1 MFITMMR
8 KHSKSII
15 IKVMVGL
22 IAVVFVFWGIYTI
35 RGRPGTKIAYVNGDL
50 ISGLE
55 YETVYREM
63 LKSLQEQYK
72 EYWNENLIEVFQIK
86 QRALESLIN
95 KRLVSQEAERL
106 GLGITDEEVA
116 NAITTYPA
124 FQVDGEF
131 DEGRYQSLLRYNRME
146 PADFESGIML
156 DLLGQKI
163 NQSIE
168 SFFPIPRA
176 EILHYYTYEKER
188 IGIDFVSFDPGDFKA
203 RVEVNEAEKKEYFEQ
218 NKEKYRIPAKI
229 KIATLTIDP
238 ADYLDE
244 VTAAE
249 GEISEFYE
257 LNPERFK
264 DPEQIKARHILIKV
278 SQGASES
285 EDAKAKE
292 RALAILKE
300 AKEGKDFSSLAEKH
314 SQGPTASKGGDLGYF
329 TRGQMVKPFEEL
341 AFSLKKGE
349 VGGPVR
355 TRFGWHIVKVEDRKD
370 AHVKTLAEV
379 RDQIETAIKTDM
391 AREMAN
397 ERMLTLLDQ
406 MPYDMNLVTYAAQH
420 EFSAKESEYFPRNGP
435 IPGFGNDERLRRSIN
450 TLEKGETSEVF
461 EHDGKF
467 HLIQIVATQDS
478 YIPEAD
484 QVSDKLN
491 KDLEDHL
498 ALAAAKKEAERFLE
512 ELKGGA
518 DWGEILR
525 KQGLTADKTEL
536 FRRGQS
542 VPTIGYAPALSEA
555 AFALSAETRYPNQV
569 FEVNKKVYVIRWR
582 EGKGIDMEEFE
593 KERKRYEEKLTTAK
607 VGRIFNAWLQSL
619 KEKAEIK
626 IVTPIG

>member
-1 MFITMMR
+1 MFITLMR

-15 IKVMVGL
+15 IKVMIGL

-50 ISGLE
+50 ITGLE

-63 LKSLQEQYK
+63 LKSLQQQYK
-72 EYWNENLIEVFQIK
+72 EYWTENLIEVFQIK

-95 KRLVSQEAERL
+95 KRLVSQEAKRL
-106 GLGITDEEVA
+106 GLGVTDEEVA
-116 NAITTYPA
+116 NAIFTYPA

-146 PADFESGIML
+146 PADFESGIKL

-163 NQSIE
+163 DQCIRSL
-168 SFFPIPRA
+168 FPIPYD
-176 EILHYYTYEKER
+176 EILLYYTYQKEK
-188 IGIDFVSFDPGDFKA
+188 IAISFVSYNPSDFKGK
-203 RVEVNEAEKKEYFEQ
+203 VEVNETSKKEYFEQ

-238 ADYLDE
+238 ADYLE
-244 VTAAE
+244 KVTAAE
-249 GEISEFYE
+249 EEISEFYE
-257 LNPERFK
+257 LNPERFR
-264 DPEQIKARHILIKV
+264 DPEQVKARHILIKV
-278 SQGASES
+278 AQDASES

-300 AKEGKDFSSLAEKH
+300 AKEGRDFASLARRH
-314 SQGPTASKGGDLGYF
+314 SQGPTAAKGGDLGYF

-341 AFSLKKGE
+341 AFSLRKGE

-355 TRFGWHIVKVEDRKD
+355 TRFGWHIVKVEDRKE
-370 AHVKTLAEV
+370 AHTKTLAEV
-379 RDQIETAIKTDM
+379 RDEIEATIKNDM
-391 AREMAN
+391 AREMAH
-397 ERMLTLLDQ
+397 ERLLTLLDQ
-406 MPYDMNLVTYAAQH
+406 MPYDIDLATYAAQH
-420 EFSAKESEYFPRNGP
+420 GFAAKESDYFPKGGP
-435 IPGFGNDERLRRSIN
+435 VPGFGDEETLRRSIN
-450 TLEKGETSEVF
+450 ALEKGETSQVF

-467 HLIQIVATQDS
+467 HLVQVVSSQDP
-478 YIPEAD
+478 YLPEID
-484 QVSDKLN
+484 EVSDQLD

-498 ALAAAKKEAERFLE
+498 ALIAAKKEAEGFLE
-512 ELKGGA
+512 KLRGGA
-518 DWGEILR
+518 DWGQLVSKR
-525 KQGLTADKTEL
+525 GLKVNKTGL

-555 AFALSAETRYPNQV
+555 AFALSAERRYPNQV
-569 FEVNKKVYVIRWR
+569 FEVSRKVYVIRWL
-582 EGKGIDMEEFE
+582 EGKGIDMKEFE
-593 KERKRYEEKLTTAK
+593 KEKKEYEEMLIAAK
-607 VGRIFNAWLQSL
+607 GGRIFDAWLQSL